1 MQSYLPKRANL
12 SLVSLLL
19 AALTSAAAAQES
31 PPDYAR
37 YREGLF
43 LRYLNA
49 EEGDLREVPRI
60 GLSFGE
66 RPIRAVLDSGS
77 TGIVVAA
84 SFIPNVDRLTSLGEG
99 KLTYSSSG
107 RVMLGQWVVTPV
119 ALVGLDGAAVQTE
132 PMPVLAV
139 TRVECL
145 QRARDCTPSDA
156 PRGIAMVGIG
166 YGREGDL
173 QSQSTPE
180 KNPLLRVTGGHGERR
195 RGYVLTAHGVHV
207 GLTGA
212 NTRGS
217 FSFTKLSRQKDR
229 PDWSATPACI
239 SLNGR
244 TPPACGTM
252 LVDTG
257 VSVMYMTVPAEQ
269 AGSATTSLDTGTNVS
284 IAVGTAER
292 STELYRFAV
301 DGGSALAPD
310 QIHLRVS
317 PERTFVNTSFHLL
330 NGFDVLYDADGGY
343 AGFRRRDAGAAR

>member
-1 MQSYLPKRANL
+1 MQSQISKSVSL
-12 SLVSLLL
+12 SLASILL
-19 AALTSAAAAQES
+19 ASLTSAAATQES
-31 PPDYAR
+31 PPDYVR
-37 YREGLF
+37 YREGVF

-84 SFIPNVDRLTSLGEG
+84 SFIANFDRLPSLGEG

-119 ALVGLDGAAVQTE
+119 ALVGGDGAAVQTE

-139 TRVECL
+139 THVECL
-145 QRARDCTPSDA
+145 QHARDCTPSDA

-173 QSQSTPE
+173 QSQSTPQ

-207 GLTGA
+207 GLTAA
-212 NTRGS
+212 NTRGP
-217 FSFTKLSRQKDR
+217 FSFTKLSRQPDR

-239 SLNGR
+239 SLDGR

-257 VSVMYMTVPAEQ
+257 VSVMFMTVPAEQ
-269 AGSATTSLDTGTNVS
+269 AGSAISSLETGTNVS
-284 IAVGTAER
+284 IGVGTAEK
-292 STELYRFAV
+292 STELYRFTV

-310 QIHLRVS
+310 LIHLRVA
-317 PERTFVNTSFHLL
+317 PDRVFVNTGFHLL
-330 NGFDVLYDADGGY
+330 NGFDVLFDADDGY
-343 AGFRRRDAGAAR
+343 AGFRRRDAGGSR